1 MVPETETTRDVS
13 PIKAPIAFHPR
24 GTSELR
30 PFIEGLC
37 DLIDFV
43 GQNETHIPV
52 SLTEIEYRELA
63 ARLDDL
69 LNLVD
74 GEEDHPLAPLLH
86 FVGTLIIIYEDE
98 HLPKL
103 TDI

>member
-1 MVPETETTRDVS
+1 M
-13 PIKAPIAFHPR
+13 K
-24 GTSELR
+24 TSE
-30 PFIEGLC
+30 ILC
-37 DLIDFV
+37 DLIDCV
-43 GQNETHIPV
+43 KENEAYTLVP
-52 SLTEIEYRELA
+52 STEVEYQQLA

-69 LNLVD
+69 LDIV
-74 GEEDHPLAPLLH
+74 GEENHPLAPLLH

>member
-1 MVPETETTRDVS
+1 M
-13 PIKAPIAFHPR
+13 K
-24 GTSELR
+24 TSKV
-30 PFIEGLC
+30 LC
-37 DLIDFV
+37 DLIDRV
-43 GQNETHIPV
+43 KESEACTLVP
-52 SLTEIEYRELA
+52 STEIEYRELA

-74 GEEDHPLAPLLH
+74 GEEGHPLAPLLH

>member
-24 GTSELR
+24 GTSELQ
-30 PFIEGLC
+30 PFIETLC

-43 GQNETHIPV
+43 NQDETRMPV
-52 SLTEIEYRELA
+52 PLTELEYRELA

-69 LNLVD
+69 LDLVN
-74 GEEDHPLAPLLH
+74 GEESHPLAPLLH

-103 TDI
+103 TEL